1 MYMWNDKTSG
11 HERFCACVCF
21 FIRVDILTDFHAHQ
35 SSHVVERYCRLPK
48 WKAYNEFPT
57 S

>member
-1 MYMWNDKTSG
+1 MWNDKTSG